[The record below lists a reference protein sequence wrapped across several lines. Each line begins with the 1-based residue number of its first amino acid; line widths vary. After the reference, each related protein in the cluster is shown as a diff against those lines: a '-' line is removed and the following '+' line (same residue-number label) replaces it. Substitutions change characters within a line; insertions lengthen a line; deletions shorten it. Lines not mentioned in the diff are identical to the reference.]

1 MVKDSS
7 VTNYVKT
14 FKLRLNVGRAIVK
27 DNGQWTMY
35 NGQWTS
41 GPVCFKINDCNLG
54 VIDEQN
60 ET

>member
-14 FKLRLNVGRAIVK
+14 FNLRLNMGRAIVK
-27 DNGQWTMY
+27 DNGQC
-35 NGQWTS
+35 TS

>member
-14 FKLRLNVGRAIVK
+14 FNLRLNEGRAIV
-27 DNGQWTMY
+27 

-54 VIDEQN
+54 IIDEQN